1 MKPKSNQNKIV
12 KLVAIATMLMLMI
25 PAGMAYDSGT
35 PYTVTVNYIVP
46 SDTSF
51 TVTLA
56 GAETT
61 IDFNPATKDSANVE
75 PDSQVAA
82 SSIPIATITNTGNLN
97 QNFSVQL
104 TTAQPV
110 WVAVLVSN
118 YNDYAT
124 PITLSA
130 AAQSPTGWTVIAAD
144 ASVYAYMKGTFT
156 DAPSGT
162 TAKTLQISSAA
173 SV

>member
-1 MKPKSNQNKIV
+1 MNTIQKYKPLLATIL
-12 KLVAIATMLMLMI
+12 LVLMSI
-25 PAGMAYDSGT
+25 STAVGYDAET
-35 PYTVTVNYIVP
+35 PFQVQVNYIVP

-97 QNFSVQL
+97 QNFSVNL
-104 TTAQPV
+104 TAEQPA
-110 WVAVLVSN
+110 WVVVSVSN

-130 AAQSPTGWTVIAAD
+130 VAQTPTGWTAIAAD
-144 ASVYAYMKGTFT
+144 ATCYAYMKGTFT
-156 DAPSGT
+156 DAVAGT
-162 TAKTLQISSAA
+162 TSKTLQVNSAA

>member
-1 MKPKSNQNKIV
+1 MKSKSNNNLT
-12 KLVAIATMLMLMI
+12 KLVSAALMLMLMI
-25 PAGMAYDSGT
+25 PASMAYDAGT
-35 PYTVTVNYIVP
+35 PYTVTLNYIVP

-97 QNFSVQL
+97 QDFSVNL
-104 TTAQPV
+104 TAAQPA
-110 WVAVLVSN
+110 WVVVSVSN
-118 YNDYAT
+118 YNNYAT

-130 AAQSPTGWTVIAAD
+130 VAQSPTGWTGIAAD
-144 ASVYAYMKGTFT
+144 ALAYAYMKGTFT

-162 TAKTLQISSAA
+162 TAKTLQVSSAA
-173 SV
+173 SP

>member
-1 MKPKSNQNKIV
+1 MKTRINNNIV
-12 KLVAIATMLMLMI
+12 KLASLALVLMLMI

-104 TTAQPV
+104 TTAQ
-110 WVAVLVSN
+110 VAWAVVSVSN
-118 YNDYAT
+118 YNNYAT

-130 AAQSPTGWTVIAAD
+130 VAQSPTGWTAIAAD
-144 ASVYAYMKGTFT
+144 ASTYSYMKATFT

-162 TAKTLQISSAA
+162 TSKTLQVNSAA
-173 SV
+173 SS

>member
-1 MKPKSNQNKIV
+1 MKTKPNQNNIV
-12 KLVAIATMLMLMI
+12 KLVSVALMMMLMI
-25 PAGMAYDSGT
+25 PASMAYDSGT

-97 QNFSVQL
+97 QNFSVNL
-104 TTAQPV
+104 TAAQPA
-110 WVAVLVSN
+110 WVVVSVSN

-130 AAQSPTGWTVIAAD
+130 VAQTPTGWTTIAAD
-144 ASVYAYMKGTFT
+144 AACYAYMKGTFT
-156 DAPSGT
+156 DAIAGT
-162 TAKTLQISSAA
+162 TSKTLQVNSAA

>member
-1 MKPKSNQNKIV
+1 MKQKSNNIM
-12 KLVAIATMLMLMI
+12 KLATIAAMLMLMI
-25 PAGMAYDSGT
+25 PASMAYDQNT
-35 PYTVTVNYIVP
+35 PYSVTVNYIVP

-97 QNFSVQL
+97 QNFSVNL
-104 TTAQPV
+104 TTAQ
-110 WVAVLVSN
+110 VAWAVVTISN
-118 YNDYAT
+118 YNNYAT

-130 AAQSPTGWTVIAAD
+130 VAQSPTGWTTIAASS
-144 ASVYAYMKGTFT
+144 ACYAYMKGTFT
-156 DAPSGT
+156 NAPSGT
-162 TAKTLQISSAA
+162 TPKTLQVNSAIS
-173 SV
+173 